1 MSHPGLDSLG
11 AVLAPHVG
19 AMVLCAGRLLPVV
32 FLCPLL
38 GGHVAPPVVRLSVVL
53 GLSAFVHLAGGVG
66 APSLVSPI
74 DWVWPLL
81 KELMLGTALGLVAAA
96 PYDVARLGGRI
107 IDLVRGTSS
116 EAALPQAGTRESA
129 TGEGLEKW
137 LLALAATGFA
147 LPLTLRALTETFA
160 AVPLGVGLPGAV
172 LATEIAVLVGAT
184 MAAGLAIGAPIA
196 ACCLA
201 ADGLLA
207 LASRVGAGASLQDLS
222 APLRILGGGAV
233 LWLGFGI
240 VAERLLAELARIAP
254 GVDALLGAAP

>member
-1 MSHPGLDSLG
+1 
-11 AVLAPHVG
+11 
-19 AMVLCAGRLLPVV
+19 MVLCAGRLLPVV

-38 GGHVAPPVVRLSVVL
+38 GGHVAPPVVRLAVVL
-53 GLSAFVHLAGGVG
+53 GLSAFVHLAGGIG
-66 APSLVSPI
+66 APPLSTPAA
-74 DWVWPLL
+74 WVWPLVR
-81 KELMLGTALGLVAAA
+81 ELMLGTALGLVAAA
-96 PYDVARLGGRI
+96 PYDVAKLGGRI

-147 LPLTLRALTETFA
+147 LPLTLRALMETFA
-160 AVPLGVGLPGAV
+160 VVPLGVGLPGAV

-184 MAAGLAIGAPIA
+184 MAAGLAIGAPVA

-201 ADGLLA
+201 VDGLLA
-207 LASRVGAGASLQDLS
+207 LASRVGAGVSLQDLS

-233 LWLGFGI
+233 LWLGFGV
-240 VAERLLAELARIAP
+240 VAERLLAELAQVASGMAGLVGGAP
-254 GVDALLGAAP
+254 